1 MQTLLSIIGLYNYD
15 PTIFDGIK
23 QYLPTAPLNP
33 EYALDSHEPI
43 DFDTLINKIMFRA
56 GELSLVYTD
65 PDTVKLMLTMWAKS
79 CSAAWQR
86 LYDTVWLKYDPLF
99 GRVRE
104 YSLKRDSKDKSNL
117 TDSTSQTDTRG
128 IERTDMTETVK
139 DGKKVDTF
147 KEQRDEDI
155 ETNAN
160 NEGTENNIDVHY
172 EQAYNDVGSNFWHE
186 KTKDTHEGKSKET
199 GYTKSTDGEHT
210 ESTTNS
216 KTDDKLS
223 TEYTQ
228 EIAESLS
235 RMIRKNADKIDTG
248 ELNDI
253 IRETIH
259 GQIPYQELIKLE
271 REIVAFNLYDYI
283 AEDFVARF
291 CVMIY

>member
-15 PTIFDGIK
+15 PTVFDGIK
-23 QYLPTAPLNP
+23 PYLPTAPLNP

-43 DFDTLINKIMFRA
+43 DFDTLITKIMFRA

-65 PDTVKLMLTMWAKS
+65 PDTVKLMFTMWAKS
-79 CSAAWQR
+79 CAAAWQR

-104 YSLKRDSKDKSNL
+104 YHLKRDSKDQSNL
-117 TDSTSQTDTRG
+117 TDSTSQTDNRG
-128 IERTDMTETVK
+128 IERTDTTETTK
-139 DGKKVDTF
+139 DGKRVDTF
-147 KEQRDEDI
+147 EEQRDEGI

-160 NEGTENNIDVHY
+160 SKSTDNSTNILY
-172 EQAYNDVGSNFWHE
+172 EQAFNDVGSNFWHE
-186 KTKDTHEGKSKET
+186 KTKDTHEGTNTEN

-216 KTDDKLS
+216 KTDDQIN

-228 EIAESLS
+228 ELSETLS
-235 RMIRKNADKIDTG
+235 RLIRKNADKIDTG
-248 ELNDI
+248 ELTDI

-283 AEDFVARF
+283 AEDFVSRF